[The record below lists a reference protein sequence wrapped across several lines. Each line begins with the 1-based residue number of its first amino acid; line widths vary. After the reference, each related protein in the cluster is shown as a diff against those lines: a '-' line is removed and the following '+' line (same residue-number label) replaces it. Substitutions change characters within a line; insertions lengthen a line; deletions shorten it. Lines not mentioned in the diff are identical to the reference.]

1 MGLTPST
8 ILSGKLSGWLKSA
21 IALSALLILAAC
33 RQAIAPV
40 TQAPGSSNAPPV
52 APSPQAAIKHPDIG
66 FASRRKWQ
74 EHFEKHGR
82 EFGNVTA
89 DEYLRQGQTLRDCA
103 AGGDV
108 LESVRR
114 DGVVTRF
121 DKQSGTFLAFD
132 SDLTIRTCFKP
143 NDGVNYFWRQSK
155 R

>member
-1 MGLTPST
+1 MNLIASINLLDWVKGALGLSV
-8 ILSGKLSGWLKSA
+8 
-21 IALSALLILAAC
+21 LLLLAAC
-33 RQAIAPV
+33 RQTGAPV
-40 TQAPGSSNAPPV
+40 TQSAAPTNAPPV
-52 APSPQAAIKHPDIG
+52 AAVPSQVAKHPDIG
-66 FASRRKWQ
+66 FASRKKWQ

-89 DEYLRQGQTLRDCA
+89 DEYLRQAQTLRDRA

-108 LESVRR
+108 VESVRR

-121 DKQSGTFLAFD
+121 DKLSGTFLAFD

>member
-1 MGLTPST
+1 MNLTSSMS
-8 ILSGKLSGWLKSA
+8 LLGWVKGALG
-21 IALSALLILAAC
+21 LSALLLLAAC
-33 RQAIAPV
+33 RQTSAPV
-40 TQAPGSSNAPPV
+40 TQLAASTNAPP
-52 APSPQAAIKHPDIG
+52 AAASPQAAIKHPDIG

-74 EHFEKHGR
+74 EHFKKHGR

-89 DEYLRQGQTLRDCA
+89 EEYLRQAQMLRDRA
-103 AGGDV
+103 AGGNV

-114 DGVVTRF
+114 DRLVTRF

-143 NDGVNYFWRQSK
+143 NDGANYFWRQSK